1 MNIHL
6 KLGQFK
12 PKEAIQ
18 IVTEIIHLNIKHQEG
33 LLKYQR
39 RASDIARIESIIK
52 GLKKSLYEFKRH
64 IEAKGKDFN
73 LNSLIE
79 MKWEQ

>member
-18 IVTEIIHLNIKHQEG
+18 IVTEIVHLNIKHQEG
-33 LLKYQR
+33 LLKKQR
-39 RASDIARIESIIK
+39 RASDIAKSESIIK
-52 GLKKSLYEFKRH
+52 GLQRSLYEFRRH
-64 IEAKGKDFN
+64 IEAKGKDVN
-73 LNSLIE
+73 LDSLIE
-79 MKWEQ
+79 VKWEQ

>member
-18 IVTEIIHLNIKHQEG
+18 IVTEIIHLNIKHQES
-33 LLKYQR
+33 LLKKYSK
-39 RASDIARIESIIK
+39 AADIKRSESIIK
-52 GLKKSLYEFKRH
+52 GLQKSLYEFRLH
-64 IEAKGKDFN
+64 IEAKGKDVN
-73 LNSLIE
+73 LDSLLE
-79 MKWEQ
+79 VKWEQ